1 MYKKVDTGQDF
12 QKMELSIL
20 EFWDKERC
28 FEQLVEKNSNGPVWS
43 FIDGPITAN
52 NPMGMHH
59 AWGRTL
65 KDAFQRYRA
74 MKGFKQRFQNGFDCQ
89 GLHVEVE
96 TEKELGFTSK
106 KDIEEYGLDNF
117 ALKCRERVQRF
128 ADLQTK
134 QSIRLGQWMHW
145 DKSYYTMADENIEHI
160 WFFIKECHE
169 KGWLYKDLK
178 PLPWCARCGTSLSQH
193 ELADNYK
200 DTKDTAIFVRFK
212 LLDAENEYLLLW
224 TTTPWTLTSNVA
236 AAVNPD
242 LQYVKAEKD
251 GDIYYLADVAVH
263 ILGKDV
269 RILERINGKNL
280 INRKYE
286 GPFDDLPAQKDVEH
300 PVIAWEGVGAEEGSG
315 IVHIAPGCG
324 AEDFELGKEHG
335 LAVIVPID
343 DSGIYVK
350 GFDWLEGED
359 VLQVGDK
366 ILADLKKKNLL
377 LNRHEYEHRYPFCWR
392 CKQPLVFRVEE
403 EWFINCDEIRQPMKE
418 AANKVEWMPESV
430 GKRVQDWYN
439 NMGDWCISR
448 KRYWGLPLPFYYCE
462 NGHLTIIG
470 TKKELLEKA
479 IDREKADNLQE
490 LHRPWID
497 EITVRCDECGKPAA
511 RIPEVGD
518 CWLDAG
524 IVPFST
530 LRYLDDRSYWETWF
544 PTEFICE
551 MREQVRLWF
560 YSLMFMSVTIKNVP
574 PYLKVLSYEKLLDG
588 EGRPM
593 HKSLG
598 NAIWFDDAVEKMGA
612 DVMRWLYCAHNPAVN
627 LRFGYAQADETR
639 RKLLT
644 LWNVYSF
651 FVTYAEIDRF
661 DPSDNGEKEV
671 ECTLLD
677 RWILSA
683 MNSTVEA
690 VGKALDSYDTVH
702 SMTAIEGFINNLSNW
717 YIRRSRR
724 RFWKSGNDADKNAAY
739 TTLHECLDTLIRVL
753 APFCPFIAEEIYQN
767 LVLPAKERGL
777 ESPASVHLTDF
788 PKPDHQKMDPQLE
801 KEMELIL
808 KVVTLARSARQQ
820 AGIKVRQPLGK
831 LNVVTDEET
840 DDIPGELLSQVLEE
854 INIKQ
859 IEFRKERSEF
869 SCRELKLDFSVL
881 GRKYGKQ
888 VQTIAKAVK
897 TGDFED
903 TADGGVMAAGIKL
916 QPDEF
921 TVHLKGTEPFSV
933 AYDRNILVA
942 LDTSIT
948 GELRKEGIGREII
961 RYIQELRKTANL
973 EVSEKIHAY
982 FACDLDEHAAIFSEL
997 DEHIRSETLSESISN
1012 HRPDEVLVDRE
1023 LKLEKHRIWLGI
1035 EKIG

>member
-1 MYKKVDTGQDF
+1 MYKKVDPGRDF

-28 FEQLVEKNSNGPVWS
+28 FEQLVEKNSDGPVWS

-52 NPMGMHH
+52 NSMGVHH

-65 KDAFQRYRA
+65 KDAFQRHRA
-74 MKGFKQRFQNGFDCQ
+74 MKGFKQRYQNGFDCQ

-106 KDIEEYGLDNF
+106 KDIEEFGLDNF
-117 ALKCRERVQRF
+117 ALKCRERVQKF
-128 ADLQTK
+128 ADLQTM

-145 DKSYYTMADENIEHI
+145 DKSYYTMADENIESI
-160 WFFIKECHE
+160 WFFLKECR
-169 KGWLYKDLK
+169 KRGWLYKDLK

-193 ELADNYK
+193 ELADDYK
-200 DTKDTAIFVRFK
+200 DTTDTAIFVRFK
-212 LLDAENEYLLLW
+212 LRDAENEYLVLW

-251 GDIYYLADVAVH
+251 GDIYYLADIALHVLGEDAV
-263 ILGKDV
+263 ILD
-269 RILERINGKNL
+269 RINGNIL
-280 INRKYE
+280 AGRKYD
-286 GPFDDLPAQKDVEH
+286 GPFDELPALKDVEH
-300 PVIAWEGVGAEEGSG
+300 TVIAWDGVGAEEGSG

-335 LAVIVPID
+335 FPIIVPID

-350 GFDWLEGED
+350 GFDWLEGKD
-359 VLQVGDK
+359 VLQVGK
-366 ILADLKKKNLL
+366 EILADLKKKNILL
-377 LNRHEYEHRYPFCWR
+377 KKHDYEHRYPFCWR

-403 EWFINCDEIRQPMKE
+403 EWFIDCDKIREPMKE
-418 AANKVEWMPESV
+418 AAHKVEWMPESV

-462 NGHLTIIG
+462 SGHLTIIG
-470 TKKELLEKA
+470 TKKELVEKA
-479 IDREKADNLQE
+479 IDKEKAADLKE

-497 EITVRCDECGKPAA
+497 EIQVRCDECGEPAK

-530 LRYLDDRSYWETWF
+530 LKYFEDREYWNTWF

-560 YSLMFMSVTIKNVP
+560 YSLMFMSVALKGVP
-574 PYLKVLSYEKLLDG
+574 PYLRVLSYEKLLDG
-588 EGRPM
+588 KGQPM
-593 HKSLG
+593 HKSHG

-612 DVMRWLYCAHNPAVN
+612 DVMRWLFCAHNPALN

-644 LWNVYSF
+644 LWNAYSF
-651 FVTYAEIDRF
+651 YVTYAEIDHF
-661 DPSDNGEKEV
+661 DPSADDENGDD
-671 ECTLLD
+671 CTLLD

-683 MNSTVEA
+683 LNSAVET
-690 VGKALDSYDTVH
+690 VGKSLDSYDTVH
-702 SMTAIEGFINNLSNW
+702 SMVAVEKFLNSLSNW

-724 RFWKSGNDADKNAAY
+724 RFWKSGNDADKKAAY
-739 TTLHECLDTLIRVL
+739 TTLYTSLETLVRLL
-753 APFCPFIAEEIYQN
+753 APFCPFISEEIYLN
-767 LVLPAKERGL
+767 LVSPARERGNDV
-777 ESPASVHLTDF
+777 PASVHLSAY
-788 PKPDHQKMDPQLE
+788 PEPDMSKIDPVLE
-801 KEMELIL
+801 KNMELIL
-808 KVVTLARSARQQ
+808 KVVNLARSARQQ
-820 AGIKVRQPLGK
+820 AKIKVRQPLGM
-831 LNVVTDEET
+831 LHVVTEEEVG
-840 DDIPGELLSQVLEE
+840 DLPGELLEHVLEE
-854 INIKQ
+854 LNIKR
-859 IEFRKERSEF
+859 IEFRKDRTDF
-869 SCRELKLDFSVL
+869 SDRELKLNFSIL
-881 GRKYGKQ
+881 GGKYGKE
-888 VQTIAKAVK
+888 VQKIAKAVK
-897 TGDFED
+897 AGDYED
-903 TADGGVMAAGIKL
+903 AADGGVTVGGIKL

-921 TVHLKGTEPFSV
+921 SVQLKGMDPFKI

-942 LDTSIT
+942 LDTTIT
-948 GELRKEGIGREII
+948 EDLRKEGLGREII
-961 RYIQELRKTANL
+961 RFIQELRKTAEL
-973 EVSEKIHAY
+973 EVSDKINTY
-982 FACDLDEHAAIFSEL
+982 FACDKEEHTAIFSEL
-997 DEHIRSETLSESISN
+997 EKHIKAETLSKSISN
-1012 HRPDEVLVDRE
+1012 HRSDEVLADTE
-1023 LKLEKHRIWLGI
+1023 IKLEKQRIWLGI
-1035 EKIG
+1035 DKA